1 MAIFLFA
8 LLNFLI
14 FSQEAILTCPKNG
27 DLPLPSPGDTV
38 PLVRL
43 VLYTGDEIVRRLV
56 PSLSSHDS
64 HVGDNE
70 LLSALKGYFT

>member
-1 MAIFLFA
+1 M
-8 LLNFLI
+8 
-14 FSQEAILTCPKNG
+14 
-27 DLPLPSPGDTV
+27 

-64 HVGDNE
+64 HVGDNKI
-70 LLSALKGYFT
+70 LSVLKGHFTEQDTVPSGMYYCGII